1 MAINFQKDIVKLIQ
15 TPIYRGLTK
24 VLNIFMRIKD
34 FINNLSAN
42 GKRSFTISEIKES
55 LGSSD
60 KAVWNAIERLKAVG
74 ELASPAKGFYLI
86 IPPEYRILQCLPP
99 EFFIPQLM
107 AFWEMQYYVCLQSAA
122 MYYGATHQQTQI
134 FYVIV
139 PKNRPMIRCGKVRI
153 EFIAKKQLLKTPVQT
168 IKTVAGYINVSTPE
182 STAMDIVCYVRKC
195 GGLNSV
201 LTILEELAERMEKES
216 LRALADASNEKHWIQ
231 RLGFLLEELGY
242 LELSETLYETLKKH
256 STNIIPLASY
266 LPMKGS
272 KRNFKWR
279 IAINTSLESD
289 L

>member
-1 MAINFQKDIVKLIQ
+1 MK
-15 TPIYRGLTK
+15 
-24 VLNIFMRIKD
+24 IKD

-42 GKRSFTISEIKES
+42 GNRCFTISEIKES

-60 KAVWNAIERLKAVG
+60 KAVWNAIERLKVAG

-107 AFWEMQYYVCLQSAA
+107 AYWEMQYYVCLQSAA

-134 FYVIV
+134 FYVMV
-139 PKNRPMIRCGKVRI
+139 PKNRPMIQCGKVRI
-153 EFIAKKQLLKTPVQT
+153 EFIAKKQLLRTPAQA
-168 IKTVAGYINVSTPE
+168 IKTATGYINVSTPE
-182 STAMDIVCYVRKC
+182 STAMDIICYVRKC

-201 LTILEELAERMEKES
+201 FTILEELAERMESKP
-216 LRALADASNEKHWIQ
+216 LRALADASHEKYWIQ
-231 RLGFLLEELGY
+231 RLGFLLEKLGH
-242 LELSETLYETLKKH
+242 LKLSETLYENLRHH
-256 STNIIPLASY
+256 STNIIPLAPY

-272 KRNFKWR
+272 KRNLKWR
-279 IAINTSLESD
+279 IAINTNLESD

>member
-1 MAINFQKDIVKLIQ
+1 MK
-15 TPIYRGLTK
+15 
-24 VLNIFMRIKD
+24 IKD
-34 FINNLSAN
+34 FINHLSAN
-42 GKRSFTISEIKES
+42 GKRSFTTSEIKES

-86 IPPEYRILQCLPP
+86 IPPEYRILKCLPP

-107 AFWEMQYYVCLQSAA
+107 AYWEMQYYVCLQSAA
-122 MYYGATHQQTQI
+122 MYYGAAHQQTQI
-134 FYVIV
+134 FYVMV
-139 PKNRPMIRCGKVRI
+139 PKNRPMIQCGKVRI
-153 EFIAKKQLLKTPVQT
+153 EFIAKKQLLRTPVQA
-168 IKTVAGYINVSTPE
+168 IKTAAGYINVSTPE

-201 LTILEELAERMEKES
+201 LTILEELAERMENES
-216 LRALADASNEKHWIQ
+216 LKALANASQEKHWIQ
-231 RLGFLLEELGY
+231 RLGFLLEELGH
-242 LELSETLYETLKKH
+242 LDLSETLYEHLRPH

-272 KRNFKWR
+272 NRNLKWR
-279 IAINTSLESD
+279 VAVNTNLESD

>member
-1 MAINFQKDIVKLIQ
+1 MK
-15 TPIYRGLTK
+15 
-24 VLNIFMRIKD
+24 IKD
-34 FINNLSAN
+34 FINDLSAN
-42 GKRSFTISEIKES
+42 GKRCFTISEVKKT

-60 KAVWNAIERLKAVG
+60 KAAWNAIERLKAVG

-86 IPPEYRILQCLPP
+86 IPPEYRILKCLPP

-107 AFWEMQYYVCLQSAA
+107 EHWEMPYYVCLQSAA

-134 FYVIV
+134 FYVMV

-153 EFIAKKQLLKTPVQT
+153 EFIAKKQLLRTPMQA
-168 IKTVAGYINVSTPE
+168 IKTAAGYINVSTPE

-201 LTILEELAERMEKES
+201 LTILEELAERIGNEP
-216 LRALADASNEKHWIQ
+216 LRILADASNEKHWIQ
-231 RLGFLLEELGY
+231 RLGFLLEEIGY
-242 LELSETLYETLKKH
+242 LELSETLYGSMRHH

-266 LPMKGS
+266 LPMKGF
-272 KRNFKWR
+272 KRNYKWR
-279 IAINTSLESD
+279 IAVNTNLESD